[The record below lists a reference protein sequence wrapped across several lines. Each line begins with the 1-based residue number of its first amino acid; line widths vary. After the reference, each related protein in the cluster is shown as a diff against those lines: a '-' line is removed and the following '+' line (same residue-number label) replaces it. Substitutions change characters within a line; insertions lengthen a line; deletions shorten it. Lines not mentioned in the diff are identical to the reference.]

1 MEKNRKK
8 YRVILGLFMIIL
20 DVERLFRRRRES
32 TGQETGKEDNNS
44 QQNILEESE
53 NLAEGYRTVYE
64 KAKETDSLNAEGTIR
79 EIIAYLG
86 ESGYSAVDRENQ
98 INMVNAEKAESFC
111 KEAQAG
117 EKLRKVP
124 FLL

>member
-20 DVERLFRRRRES
+20 TLSGCSGE
-32 TGQETGKEDNNS
+32 GGKAQQETGKEDNNS

-64 KAKETDSLNAEGTIR
+64 KAKETDSLNIEGTIR
-79 EIIAYLG
+79 EIIA
-86 ESGYSAVDRENQ
+86 
-98 INMVNAEKAESFC
+98 
-111 KEAQAG
+111 
-117 EKLRKVP
+117 
-124 FLL
+124 